1 MGIVGLGRCLGS
13 HLLTHTQ
20 RYSMSDKGS
29 KDNVNEDNTPL
40 MEGEEKTGETPE
52 KEEVEMEEKKDESN
66 EKEEKADKKK
76 KKEKKVK
83 VPKVP
88 KPKGPSCVET
98 LSSGLDMAARDK
110 DGINIEIDLDFADVL
125 AEPNSAH
132 GFDPL
137 WRLSFILF
145 SQTKLWLYRILSALL
160 VLPLSILWAV
170 IFALATIAYVWVL
183 RPVIKIAEVCFAV
196 IKRVWVAA
204 LGATVEPLCTAV
216 GAVFANCRAN
226 SLVQSA

>member
-1 MGIVGLGRCLGS
+1 MG
-13 HLLTHTQ
+13 
-20 RYSMSDKGS
+20 
-29 KDNVNEDNTPL
+29 
-40 MEGEEKTGETPE
+40 E
-52 KEEVEMEEKKDESN
+52 KEEVELEEKKDEVT
-66 EKEEKADKKK
+66 EKKKK

-88 KPKGPSCVET
+88 KPAGPSCVET
-98 LSSGLDMAARDK
+98 MTTGLDMAARDK
-110 DGINIEIDLDFADVL
+110 EGINIEIDLDFADVL

-145 SQTKLWLYRILSALL
+145 SQTKLWLYRILSAIL

-170 IFALATIAYVWVL
+170 IFALATIAYVWLV
-183 RPVIKIAEVCFAV
+183 RPMIKIAEVCLAV

-216 GAVFANCRAN
+216 GAVLPTASPAGSF
-226 SLVQSA
+226 S